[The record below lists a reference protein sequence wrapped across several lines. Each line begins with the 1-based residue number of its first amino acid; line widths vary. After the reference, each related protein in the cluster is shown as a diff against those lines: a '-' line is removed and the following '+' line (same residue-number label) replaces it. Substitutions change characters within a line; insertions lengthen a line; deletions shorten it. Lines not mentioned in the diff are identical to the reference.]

1 MNPLPLLHWP
11 DLGYAVRFTL
21 DPENDC
27 YVNLRVVSLFGVG
40 DSPPT
45 YANRGHCT
53 EDFEAAE
60 EVVTGAVKWDGCVD
74 LWFNA
79 ENIHHCGR
87 RCLSTLGEML
97 LRVHDTAKGLIP
109 RADARCF
116 E

>member
-1 MNPLPLLHWP
+1 MTPLPPLHWP
-11 DLGYAVRFTL
+11 DLGYAVRFEC

-27 YVNLRVVSLFGVG
+27 YLSFRVVGLYAMGLTY
-40 DSPPT
+40 PL
-45 YANRGHCT
+45 YANNGQPV

-60 EVVTGAVKWDGCVD
+60 EVVRGTVKWDGCVD

-87 RCLSTLGEML
+87 KCLATLGEML
-97 LRVHDTAKGLIP
+97 LRVHDTAKGLLP